1 MQIKFA
7 KKILCL
13 YLRQIEK
20 YRDVK
25 KLAKVFGLLGIT
37 AIIFSSCDK
46 AGITA
51 EGDTTEN
58 NAQEVSITDL
68 KIAYVLTDS
77 VISRFEFFKEKS
89 LEITEK
95 GQKFESELSNRARGF
110 EQEVA
115 NFEQTAGTMT
125 QNQARAKQEDLMK
138 KERNLVTY
146 RDNLMQ
152 ELSGD
157 ESKLYSDV
165 YDQVQEYMAEY
176 AEENDLELILS
187 YTRGG
192 AVWYSKKALDITD
205 KVVEGINKKY
215 ASAKTPAAK

>member
-1 MQIKFA
+1 M
-7 KKILCL
+7 
-13 YLRQIEK
+13 
-20 YRDVK
+20 K
-25 KLAKVFGLLGIT
+25 KLAKVFGLLGIA
-37 AIIFSSCDK
+37 AITFSSCDK
-46 AGITA
+46 AGNTSDGG
-51 EGDTTEN
+51 ETDN
-58 NAQEVSITDL
+58 NSPEVSITDL

-95 GQKFESELSNRARGF
+95 GKKFESELSNRARGF

-165 YDQVQEYMAEY
+165 YDQVQEFMAEY

-192 AVWYSKKALDITD
+192 AVWYSKKSLDITD

-215 ASAKTPAAK
+215 AASKLPASK

>member
-1 MQIKFA
+1 M
-7 KKILCL
+7 
-13 YLRQIEK
+13 
-20 YRDVK
+20 
-25 KLAKVFGLLGIT
+25 GIA
-37 AIIFSSCDK
+37 AITFSSCDK
-46 AGITA
+46 AGTTS
-51 EGDTTEN
+51 EGGETEN
-58 NAQEVSITDL
+58 NSAEVSITDL

-95 GQKFESELSNRARGF
+95 GKKFESELSNRARGF

-165 YDQVQEYMAEY
+165 YDQIQEYMAEY

-215 ASAKTPAAK
+215 ASSKMPAAK

>member
-1 MQIKFA
+1 LFIFA
-7 KKILCL
+7 PIRKKRNNVKKI
-13 YLRQIEK
+13 
-20 YRDVK
+20 
-25 KLAKVFGLLGIT
+25 AKVFGLLGIALLT
-37 AIIFSSCDK
+37 FSSCDQADK
-46 AGITA
+46 TS
-51 EGDTTEN
+51 DTGSTEEN
-58 NAQEVSITDL
+58 STEVSITDL

-77 VISRFEFFKEKS
+77 VIARFDFFKEKS

-95 GQKFESELSNRARGF
+95 GKKFENELGSRARGF

-115 NFEQTAGTMT
+115 NFEQTANSMT
-125 QNQARAKQEDLMK
+125 PNQARAKQEDLMK

-165 YDQVQEYMAEY
+165 YDQIQAYLKDY

-205 KVVEGINKKY
+205 KVVEGINQKY
-215 ASAKTPAAK
+215 TASKTPKVK